1 MALTQVESI
10 IGTSFIPDPVET
22 EIVSVGE
29 AVRVPEVRQ
38 PNGLYEALLLAVSF
52 IFLLFGVLP
61 SQPEP
66 PLGAGAPGEATG
78 KTASS

>member
-10 IGTSFIPDPVET
+10 IGTSLVPDPVET

-29 AVRVPEVRQ
+29 AVRMPEVKQ
-38 PNGLYEALLLAVSF
+38 PNGLYEAVLLAVSF

-61 SQPEP
+61 SQKEQP
-66 PLGAGAPGEATG
+66 PGTG
-78 KTASS
+78 VHG